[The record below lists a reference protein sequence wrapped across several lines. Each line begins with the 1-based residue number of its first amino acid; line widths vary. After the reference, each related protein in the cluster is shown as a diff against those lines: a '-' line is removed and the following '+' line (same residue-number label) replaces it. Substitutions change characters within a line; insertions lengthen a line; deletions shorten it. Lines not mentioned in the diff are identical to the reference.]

1 MIYLTNFI
9 PLTMLLLIFL
19 SEGISL
25 QEVLVMAVAAVPVL
39 MNVNKAHSK

>member
-1 MIYLTNFI
+1 MIYLNNFI

-25 QEVLVMAVAAVPVL
+25 QEVLAMPVAAVPMQINANTV
-39 MNVNKAHSK
+39 HSK